1 MGKVSEHS
9 FNEWLKHNLFC
20 EERINWSSNPIQG
33 RGTERSTV
41 HTYTST
47 AEIEC
52 KYNWG
57 EKALTSVNK
66 SREDK
71 LYET

>member
-1 MGKVSEHS
+1 MVKTQLVFVKRELIG
-9 FNEWLKHNLFC
+9 
-20 EERINWSSNPIQG
+20 PAIQY
-33 RGTERSTV
+33 RGTERSTM

-66 SREDK
+66 SRE
-71 LYET
+71 E